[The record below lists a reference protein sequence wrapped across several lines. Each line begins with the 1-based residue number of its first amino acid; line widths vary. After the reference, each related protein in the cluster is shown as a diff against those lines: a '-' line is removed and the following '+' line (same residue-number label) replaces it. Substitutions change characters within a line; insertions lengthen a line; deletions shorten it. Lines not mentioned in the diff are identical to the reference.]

1 MRRSFAFALATLVFS
16 TCLAGQSSPNK
27 DCALM
32 IRVRTMD
39 ERSVQ
44 SLVQVQLLTVE
55 DIVVGTRNVNN
66 GDPAEFQVGNGQ
78 TYRLS
83 ITGNG
88 IEPVNT
94 YFEISPLEPSHTEI
108 VHVTPDL
115 RNVPG
120 KTTPGAASVSVS
132 ELMIPPKAGA
142 EMKKGLE
149 AYTKG
154 NMEKAAVQFQKAVAA
169 YPRYARA
176 YDLLGVIAIRKS
188 DRAKAREFFSKS
200 IQVDN
205 TYAPAYVDLA
215 RMDFQDKEYAE
226 TESLLQKA
234 ISMNPSMPDAMAL
247 LAATEFSNKEYDKAL
262 ADVDRMH
269 ALHNH
274 EQFAEVHLMAGR
286 VLRMQHHPQQ
296 AIAQFQFF
304 LVEKPKS
311 PEAEGTRRAIAALQA
326 GQQH

>member
-1 MRRSFAFALATLVFS
+1 MRRSLMSVLAVLAFS
-16 TCLAGQSSPNK
+16 TSLAAQSGPNK
-27 DCALM
+27 DCALT

-39 ERSVQ
+39 ERSVAT
-44 SLVQVQLLTVE
+44 LVQVQLLTTE
-55 DIVVGTRNVNN
+55 DIVVGTRSLNN
-66 GDPAEFQVGNGQ
+66 GEPAEFQVGNGQ

-94 YFEISPLEPSHTEI
+94 YFEINPLEPSHTEI
-108 VHVTPDL
+108 IHVAPDL
-115 RNVPG
+115 KNVPG
-120 KTTPGAASVSVS
+120 KTAQGAASVSVS
-132 ELMIPPKAGA
+132 ELMIPTKAGA
-142 EMKKGLE
+142 EMKKGLA

-154 NMEKAAVQFQKAVAA
+154 DMEKASAQFQKAVAA

-176 YDLLGVIAIRKS
+176 YDLLGVIAIRKP

-215 RMDFQDKEYAE
+215 RMDFQDKEYTE
-226 TESLLQKA
+226 TEALLQKA

-247 LAATEFSNKEYDKAL
+247 LAASEFSNKEYDKAL
-262 ADVDRMH
+262 ADVQRMH
-269 ALHNH
+269 ALQNH

-296 AIAQFQFF
+296 AIEQFQLF
-304 LVEKPKS
+304 LAEKPKS
-311 PEAEGTRRAIAALQA
+311 PEAEGTRRAIAQLEA